1 MRAGRHGRLAAWL
14 SAGAAA
20 LGLLADGGSAAADA
34 VTFHSALGAHR
45 CLAGAERFVVQLA
58 APGCRACPE
67 RAARRL
73 GALAGVETATLDV
86 ARRRVILGLSEHAT
100 VSEAALQRAVEGA
113 GARWRGVRALGPA
126 GTRSQGQNEHR

>member
-1 MRAGRHGRLAAWL
+1 MRAGRHGRLAARL

-20 LGLLADGGSAAADA
+20 LGLLAGAGPAAADA

-45 CLAGAERFVVQLA
+45 SLAGAERFVVQLA
-58 APGCRACPE
+58 APGCPACPE

-73 GALAGVETATLDV
+73 GALAGAKSATLDPAGRSVTLVLRKDGAV
-86 ARRRVILGLSEHAT
+86 A
-100 VSEAALQRAVEGA
+100 EAALRRAVEAA

-126 GTRSQGQNEHR
+126 GTTSQGQNGHR